1 MIRTNRQWRQTQ
13 LVKLE
18 DWAMTRDSE
27 PRITKS
33 VHVRRTDRNL
43 ASLNGTAD
51 LHPLEKPALEAETR
65 G

>member
-1 MIRTNRQWRQTQ
+1 
-13 LVKLE
+13 
-18 DWAMTRDSE
+18 MTRDSE